1 MWMEVKPL
9 DMSNPAKQSMNIV
22 TVLFVRLRASKSGT
36 GNSVQLKPKKI
47 RNRAASGIRSGR
59 QTEHGGCGG

>member
-1 MWMEVKPL
+1 
-9 DMSNPAKQSMNIV
+9 MSSPAKQSMNIV

-47 RNRAASGIRSGR
+47 RTGR
-59 QTEHGGCGG
+59 RPI